1 MYSTIVNL
9 ETDYGSVS
17 CSLKKVMDDKK
28 MTVYRLSNIANIKY
42 EIVKKYY
49 DNNLQRIDLDI
60 LAKFC
65 FCLNCEVSSLLKY
78 EK

>member
-28 MTVYRLSNIANIKY
+28 MTIYRLSNIANIKY

>member
-1 MYSTIVNL
+1 
-9 ETDYGSVS
+9 
-17 CSLKKVMDDKK
+17 MDDKK